1 MRIISFNVNGIR
13 SMATKSKS
21 GQKGC
26 HIDDSVICK
35 LIEEQNPDILCL
47 QEIKCSR
54 DIDLACYKKFFPY
67 IYANFST
74 IKKGYSGTAIL
85 CKEKPISVVTEFG
98 SSDIHKEDNFDKSK
112 LSTAKISTIFDEGRL
127 IIVEFSTY
135 YVINVYTPNSKDE
148 LARLDERLKWDRMFE
163 AILQN
168 LKKPIIVCGD
178 LNCAL
183 EDIDIHNPKV
193 HHKSAGFSDDERKSL
208 KETIKNLSLVDTFR
222 FKKPNEV
229 KYSYWPN
236 FNQSRAKNRGWRIDY
251 ILSSTMEIKEADILS
266 DYFGS
271 DHCPLIA
278 EFKTE

>member
-1 MRIISFNVNGIR
+1 MKIISFNVNGIR

-26 HIDDSVICK
+26 NIDDSVICK
-35 LIEEQNPDILCL
+35 LAQEQNPDILCL
-47 QEIKCSR
+47 QEIKCSKIE
-54 DIDLACYKKFFPY
+54 DFSCYKKFFPY

-85 CKEKPISVVTEFG
+85 CKEKPISVVTDFG
-98 SSDIHKEDNFDKSK
+98 SSDIHK
-112 LSTAKISTIFDEGRL
+112 EGRL

-135 YVINVYTPNSKDE
+135 YVINVYTPNSKHE
-148 LARLDERLKWDRMFE
+148 LARLDERLVWDRMFE
-163 AILQN
+163 TILQKLN
-168 LKKPIIVCGD
+168 KLIIVCGD

-222 FKKPNEV
+222 FKNSETI
-229 KYSYWPN
+229 KYSYWSN

-251 ILSSTMEIKEADILS
+251 ILSNLEVKEADILTE
-266 DYFGS
+266 YFGS
-271 DHCPLIA
+271 DHCPIIA
-278 EFKTE
+278 EF

>member
-1 MRIISFNVNGIR
+1 MKIISFNVNGIR

-35 LIEEQNPDILCL
+35 LVEEQNPDILCL

-54 DIDLACYKKFFPY
+54 DIDLACYKNFFPY

-85 CKEKPISVVTEFG
+85 CKEKPINVITEFD
-98 SSDIHKEDNFDKSK
+98 SNDIHK
-112 LSTAKISTIFDEGRL
+112 EGRL
-127 IIVEFSTY
+127 IIVEFPTY

-208 KETIKNLSLVDTFR
+208 KETIKNLDLVDTFR
-222 FKKPNEV
+222 HKNPEVV
-229 KYSYWPN
+229 KYSYWSN
-236 FNQSRAKNRGWRIDY
+236 FHQSRAKNRGWRIDY

-271 DHCPLIA
+271 DHCPVIA
-278 EFKTE
+278 EFKTESS

>member
-13 SMATKSKS
+13 SMANKSKS
-21 GQKGC
+21 GEKGC
-26 HIDDSVICK
+26 ILENNVINT
-35 LIEEQNPDILCL
+35 LIQEQNPDILCL

-85 CKEKPISVVTEFG
+85 CKEKPISVVTDFG
-98 SSDIHKEDNFDKSK
+98 ENPIYQEDNFDKSK

-127 IIVEFSTY
+127 IIAEFPTY
-135 YVINVYTPNSKDE
+135 FVVNVYTPNSKDE
-148 LARLDERLKWDRMFE
+148 LARLGERLKWDRMFE
-163 AILQN
+163 AILQKLN
-168 LKKPIIVCGD
+168 KPIIVCGD

-208 KETIKNLSLVDTFR
+208 KETIQNLSLIDTFR
-222 FKKPNEV
+222 YKNPEVV
-229 KYSYWPN
+229 KYSYWSN
-236 FNQSRAKNRGWRIDY
+236 FHQSRAKNRGWRIDY
-251 ILSSTMEIKEADILS
+251 ILTSNLEVKEADILS
-266 DYFGS
+266 EYFGS
-271 DHCPLIA
+271 DHCPVIA
-278 EFKTE
+278 EF